1 MLFAKF
7 QGGNSW
13 KFGVSDRHI
22 LSSEYRIPDRDE
34 NEVTESTLKSG
45 ETELCHAFFRYFV
58 F

>member
-7 QGGNSW
+7 QGGISC

-45 ETELCHAFFRYFV
+45 DTEFAHAFFCYFV